1 MSGFSP
7 DRAVPR
13 LELPLP
19 SVVVVS
25 GASSGFG
32 LLCTQK
38 LVASGTRVIGVD
50 LAPGHDSVASLALYT
65 HFQGDVADE
74 PVWTAV
80 TGELSSADHSLG
92 LLTCAAILG
101 VGSVVDLDLA
111 EWKRV
116 FSVNVDGT
124 LHAYRYL
131 VPEIVMR
138 GGGPIVSV
146 ASVDA
151 LHAEQQLV
159 SYCASKAA
167 VYQLA
172 RTTALDFGRQGV
184 RVNVLSPGPMR
195 VGLFNRHLEA
205 VNDPTLLATREARQ
219 PNGRILDPGEVAN
232 AALFLLSDG
241 SSGMSGSELLVD
253 GGLTA
258 GYEFRT
264 AP

>member
-38 LVASGTRVIGVD
+38 LVAYGTRVIGVD

-124 LHAYRYL
+124 LLAYRYL

-172 RTTALDFGRQGV
+172 RTTALDFGRQCV

>member
-1 MSGFSP
+1 MSSFSP
-7 DRAVPR
+7 DRVAPS
-13 LELPLP
+13 LGLPLP
-19 SVVVVS
+19 DVVVVS

-38 LVASGTRVIGVD
+38 LVASGTKVIGVD
-50 LAPGHDSVASLALYT
+50 LARGHGSVASSALYA
-65 HFQGDVADE
+65 HFQGNVADE

-80 TGELSSADHSLG
+80 AGELSPADRSLG
-92 LLTCAAILG
+92 LLTCAAILS

-111 EWKRV
+111 EWRQV
-116 FSVNVDGT
+116 FSVNVDGA
-124 LHAYRYL
+124 LLAYRCL

-151 LHAEQQLV
+151 LHAEQELV

-232 AALFLLSDG
+232 AALFLLSAG

-258 GYEFRT
+258 GYEFR
-264 AP
+264 AGH

>member
-1 MSGFSP
+1 MNSFSG
-7 DRAVPR
+7 DRAVPS

-25 GASSGFG
+25 GSASGFG

-50 LAPGHDSVASLALYT
+50 LARGHASVASSALYT
-65 HFQGDVADE
+65 HCQGDVADE

-80 TGELSSADHSLG
+80 AGELSSADRSLG
-92 LLTCAAILG
+92 LLTCAAILS
-101 VGSVVDLDLA
+101 VGTVVDLDLA
-111 EWKRV
+111 EWRRV
-116 FSVNVDGT
+116 LSVNVDGT
-124 LHAYRYL
+124 LHAYRCL
-131 VPEIVMR
+131 LPEIVTR

-205 VNDPTLLATREARQ
+205 VNDPTLLALREARQ
-219 PNGRILDPGEVAN
+219 PNGRILDPAEVAN

>member
-1 MSGFSP
+1 MSSSSEDSAG
-7 DRAVPR
+7 AT

-25 GASSGFG
+25 GSSSGFG
-32 LLCTQK
+32 LLCAQK
-38 LVASGTRVIGVD
+38 LVSAGTRVIGVD
-50 LAPGHDSVASLALYT
+50 LAGEHGSLARSALYT
-65 HFQGDVADE
+65 HCQGDVADE
-74 PVWTAV
+74 PVWAAV
-80 TGELSSADHSLG
+80 AGQLTPADRSLG

-111 EWKRV
+111 EWRRV
-116 FSVNVDGT
+116 FAVNVDGA
-124 LHAYRYL
+124 LLAYRHL
-131 VPEIVMR
+131 VPQIVLR
-138 GGGPIVSV
+138 GGGPVVSV

-151 LHAEQQLV
+151 LHAEQQLA

-219 PNGRILDPGEVAN
+219 PSGRILDPAQVAD
-232 AALFLLSDG
+232 AALFLLSG
-241 SSGMSGSELLVD
+241 GASGMSGSELLVD

-264 AP
+264 AQ

>member
-1 MSGFSP
+1 MSFSP
-7 DRAVPR
+7 DRAAPSIN
-13 LELPLP
+13 LTLPD
-19 SVVVVS
+19 VVVVS
-25 GASSGFG
+25 GSSSGFG
-32 LLCTQK
+32 LLCAQQ
-38 LVASGTRVIGVD
+38 LIASGTRVTGVD
-50 LAPGHDSVASLALYT
+50 IAPAHDSLAGSPRYT
-65 HFQGDVADE
+65 HCQGDVADE

-80 TGELSSADHSLG
+80 ADGLSPATHSLG

-111 EWKRV
+111 QWRRV

-124 LHAYRYL
+124 LLAYRCL
-131 VPEIVMR
+131 VPEIVAR
-138 GGGPIVSV
+138 GGGPIVSI

-151 LHAEQQLV
+151 LHAEQLLV

-195 VGLFNRHLEA
+195 VGLFNRHLES
-205 VNDPTLLATREARQ
+205 VDDPTLLATREARQ
-219 PNGRILDPGEVAN
+219 PNGRILDPAEVVQ
-232 AALFLLSDG
+232 AALFLLSSG
-241 SSGMSGSELLVD
+241 SSGMTGSELLVD

-264 AP
+264 AH

>member
-1 MSGFSP
+1 MSSFSP
-7 DRAVPR
+7 DRAAPS
-13 LELPLP
+13 LDLPLP
-19 SVVVVS
+19 DVVVVS

-38 LVASGTRVIGVD
+38 LVASGTKVIGVD
-50 LAPGHDSVASLALYT
+50 LARGHGSVASSALYA
-65 HFQGDVADE
+65 HFQGNVADE

-80 TGELSSADHSLG
+80 AGELSPADRSLG
-92 LLTCAAILG
+92 LLTCAAILS

-111 EWKRV
+111 EWRRV
-116 FSVNVDGT
+116 FSANVDGT
-124 LHAYRYL
+124 LLACL

-232 AALFLLSDG
+232 AALFLLSAG

-258 GYEFRT
+258 GYEFR
-264 AP
+264 AEH

>member
-1 MSGFSP
+1 MSSFSP
-7 DRAVPR
+7 DRAAPS
-13 LELPLP
+13 LDLPLP
-19 SVVVVS
+19 DVVVVS

-38 LVASGTRVIGVD
+38 LVASGTKVIGVD
-50 LAPGHDSVASLALYT
+50 LARGHGSVASSALYA
-65 HFQGDVADE
+65 HFQGNVADE

-80 TGELSSADHSLG
+80 ARELLPADRSLG
-92 LLTCAAILG
+92 LLTCAAILS

-111 EWKRV
+111 EWRQV
-116 FSVNVDGT
+116 FRVNVDGT
-124 LHAYRYL
+124 LLAYRCL

-232 AALFLLSDG
+232 AALFLLSAG

-258 GYEFRT
+258 GYEFR
-264 AP
+264 AEH

>member
-7 DRAVPR
+7 DRAMPS

-19 SVVVVS
+19 RVVVVS

-80 TGELSSADHSLG
+80 TGELSSADPSLG

-116 FSVNVDGT
+116 FSANVDGT
-124 LHAYRYL
+124 LLAYRYL

>member
-1 MSGFSP
+1 MSSFSP
-7 DRAVPR
+7 DRAAPS
-13 LELPLP
+13 LDLPLP
-19 SVVVVS
+19 DVVVVS

-38 LVASGTRVIGVD
+38 LVASGTKVIGVD
-50 LAPGHDSVASLALYT
+50 LARGHGSVASSALYA
-65 HFQGDVADE
+65 HFQGNVADE

-80 TGELSSADHSLG
+80 AGELSPADRSLG
-92 LLTCAAILG
+92 LLTCAAILS

-111 EWKRV
+111 EWRRV

-124 LHAYRYL
+124 LLAYRCL

-232 AALFLLSDG
+232 AALFLLSAG

-258 GYEFRT
+258 GYEFR
-264 AP
+264 AGH

>member
-1 MSGFSP
+1 VSGLSP
-7 DRAVPR
+7 DRTAPS
-13 LELPLP
+13 LELLLP
-19 SVVVVS
+19 NVVVIS
-25 GASSGFG
+25 GSSSGFG
-32 LLCTQK
+32 LMCTQK
-38 LVASGTRVIGVD
+38 LTTLGTRVIGID
-50 LAPGHDSVASLALYT
+50 LAPGHSSVALSPLYA

-74 PVWTAV
+74 RVWAAAA
-80 TGELSSADHSLG
+80 GSLSPADRSLG
-92 LLTCAAILG
+92 LLTCAAILSI
-101 VGSVVDLDLA
+101 GSAVELDLT
-111 EWKRV
+111 EWRSV
-116 FSVNVDGT
+116 FSANVDGT
-124 LHAYRYL
+124 LLAYRYL
-131 VPEIVMR
+131 VPELVMR

-151 LHAEQQLV
+151 LHAEQQLA

-195 VGLFNRHLEA
+195 VGLFNRHLES

-219 PNGRILDPGEVAN
+219 PNGRILDPAEVAD

-241 SSGMSGSELLVD
+241 SSGMTGSELRVD

-264 AP
+264 AH

>member
-1 MSGFSP
+1 MSSFSP
-7 DRAVPR
+7 DRAAPS
-13 LELPLP
+13 LDLPLP
-19 SVVVVS
+19 DVVVVS

-38 LVASGTRVIGVD
+38 LVAFGTKVIGVD
-50 LAPGHDSVASLALYT
+50 LARGHGSVASSALYA
-65 HFQGDVADE
+65 HFQGNVADE

-80 TGELSSADHSLG
+80 AGELSPADRSLG
-92 LLTCAAILG
+92 LLTCAAILS
-101 VGSVVDLDLA
+101 VGSVVDLDLT
-111 EWKRV
+111 EWRQV

-124 LHAYRYL
+124 LLAYRYL

-232 AALFLLSDG
+232 AALFLLSAG

-258 GYEFRT
+258 GYEFR
-264 AP
+264 AGH